1 MIATLDRPIVPI
13 NELIPMKV
21 ISDFLESDR
30 FDSTSAKLLFDRSV
44 INITNPIHVVQHGAI
59 VEYPKHPDPPFP

>member
-13 NELIPMKV
+13 NELISMKV

-30 FDSTSAKLLFDRSV
+30 FDSTVSTRFVVRAIAVSEINSASWS
-44 INITNPIHVVQHGAI
+44 
-59 VEYPKHPDPPFP
+59 